1 MRKIATIAAALSLA
15 ALVALVPG
23 ALAHGGKHGAR
34 AADRNHDG
42 IPDSW
47 ERRNHLSLKI
57 NQAKRDPDH
66 DGLNNRQEFL
76 AGTNP
81 NDADTDHDGIKDGD
95 EVRLHLN
102 PTKADSDGDGVK
114 DGDEISGTIVS
125 FDSATRE
132 LKIQPAAGGD
142 PVSGQVTDATEIECD
157 DHKPPTTTA
166 KATKRGSD
174 DKKPERREAPKPDE
188 PKEAP
193 EHATCTT
200 ADLQPG
206 TAVHEAELEGG
217 VYTKVELVK

>member
-42 IPDSW
+42 LPDSW
-47 ERRNHLSLKI
+47 ERRNHLSLKV
-57 NQAKRDPDH
+57 NQARRDPDRDH
-66 DGLNNRQEFL
+66 LNNRQEFL

-81 NDADTDHDGIKDGD
+81 HDADTDDDGIKDGD
-95 EVRLHLN
+95 EKRLGDD
-102 PTKADSDGDGVK
+102 PTKADTDHDGVK
-114 DGDEISGTIVS
+114 DGAEISGTIVS
-125 FDSATRE
+125 FDSASGE

-166 KATKRGSD
+166 TAAKHGSD
-174 DKKPERREAPKPDE
+174 AKPEDKPREAPKPDE
-188 PKEAP
+188 PEDP
-193 EHATCTT
+193 TCTKD
-200 ADLQPG
+200 DLKSG
-206 TAVHEAELEGG
+206 AAVHEAELEGG
-217 VYTKVELVK
+217 VFKKVELVK